1 MSSRSLLVLL
11 PGLLCDAR
19 AFAGPLRRLQALRPA
34 QQVIVPRIDLHASI
48 TAAAEEV
55 LRTVSAAAAPSSS
68 PPLSV
73 AVAGFSFGGYIALEM
88 ARLLQQQHQQRG
100 SAPPLPFSLDRL
112 ALLSSQ
118 AREDTPA
125 HTERRLAQIAQARR
139 DGRLDAVLAQQA
151 RVLFHPSVLPAD
163 GDLDRLVAREAAA
176 AAAVTPSTVQLL
188 DPFSTFVHMGAETG
202 VDGFEREQRAIM
214 SRVDTRDALASFCR
228 GAAATA
234 SAAPLRRR
242 RVLVLAGRDDRLL
255 PPKVHIDLKA
265 LCEEAA
271 GAAASGAAAGADV
284 RLVLLSDC
292 GHMSPLEKPVE
303 VGDALAE
310 WLRE

>member
-48 TAAAEEV
+48 TAAAEDV
-55 LRTVSAAAAPSSS
+55 LRAVTAAAAAPSSS

-73 AVAGFSFGGYIALEM
+73 AIAGFSFGGYIALEM
-88 ARLLQQQHQQRG
+88 ARLLQQQQQRG
-100 SAPPLPFSLDRL
+100 SAPPLPFSLDRV

-176 AAAVTPSTVQLL
+176 AAVTPSTSQLP
-188 DPFSTFVHMGAETG
+188 DPFSTFVQMGAQTG
-202 VDGFEREQRAIM
+202 VAGFEREQRAIM

-228 GAAATA
+228 GAAASA

-271 GAAASGAAAGADV
+271 GAAAGAAATADV

>member
-34 QQVIVPRIDLHASI
+34 QQVIVPRIDLHDSI

-55 LRTVSAAAAPSSS
+55 LRAVSAAAAPSSS
-68 PPLSV
+68 PPLSL

-88 ARLLQQQHQQRG
+88 ARLLQQQQQRG

-151 RVLFHPSVLPAD
+151 RVLFHPSILPAD

-176 AAAVTPSTVQLL
+176 AAVTPSTAQLP
-188 DPFSTFVHMGAETG
+188 DPFSTFIRMGAQTG
-202 VDGFEREQRAIM
+202 VAGFEREQRAIM

-234 SAAPLRRR
+234 SAAPLRCR

-271 GAAASGAAAGADV
+271 GEAAGAVAGADV